1 MDIANTNQISTSTC
15 YYLVLQSRGAWWVE
29 REGRSLGP
37 CQTIDEAINSAL
49 SVVELFGDPQRPA
62 QVWAP
67 DHSGK
72 MKLVWQRAA
81 APQPNSEFG

>member
-1 MDIANTNQISTSTC
+1 MTVASTDRISTSTC
-15 YYLVLQSRGAWWVE
+15 YYLVLQTCGTWWVE

-49 SVVELFGDPQRPA
+49 SVVELFGDPHRPA

-67 DHSGK
+67 GQSGK
-72 MKLVWQRAA
+72 MELVWKRAA
-81 APQPNSEFG
+81 APEPTSELG